1 MEKTGIKSTIKV
13 IVLTIV
19 TFGLYGA
26 YWIMKNLYKEPD
38 ITADETE
45 KNAAYTS
52 RAVTSAFLVRHDL
65 H

>member
-1 MEKTGIKSTIKV
+1 MEKKGITSIIEV

-26 YWIMKNLYKEPD
+26 YWIMNNLYKAPD

-45 KNAAYTS
+45 KDAAYTS
-52 RAVTSAFLVRHDL
+52 RAATAAFLIRQDL